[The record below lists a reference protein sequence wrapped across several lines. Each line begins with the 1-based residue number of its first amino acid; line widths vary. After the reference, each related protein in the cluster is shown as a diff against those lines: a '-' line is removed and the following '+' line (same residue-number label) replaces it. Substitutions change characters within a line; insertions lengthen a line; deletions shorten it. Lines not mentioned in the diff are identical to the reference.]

1 MSKLKISG
9 IAARLTLALAGVGA
23 LSAAHAD
30 RLIIRFVGQITEAS
44 CQPLPSN
51 NARAATLQ
59 CRSPIDQSPELWT
72 TPLRAGETQLTT
84 RAKHSVRE
92 VFQGGKAVGAVMT
105 VEYF

>member
-1 MSKLKISG
+1 MSKLKITG
-9 IAARLTLALAGVGA
+9 LAARLTLALAGIGA
-23 LSAAHAD
+23 LSVAHAD

-44 CQPLPSN
+44 CQPLSTGST
-51 NARAATLQ
+51 RAATLQ

-72 TPLRAGETQLTT
+72 TPLRPGETLLTT

-92 VFQGGKAVGAVMT
+92 VMQDGKAVGTVMT

>member
-1 MSKLKISG
+1 MSKLKITG
-9 IAARLTLALAGVGA
+9 LAARLTLALAGVGA

-30 RLIIRFVGQITEAS
+30 RLIIRFVGQITEAA
-44 CQPLPSN
+44 CQPLSSG

-92 VFQGGKAVGAVMT
+92 VAQDGKIVGTMLT